1 MRRIKARTITEN
13 VAKLCIDANYYLSG
27 DIKKQINESIK
38 TETSAMGRDVL
49 EKLLQNADIAE
60 NEQMAIC
67 QDTGMAVV
75 FIKIGQDVMVEGS
88 IEEAVNQGVRQG
100 YQKGFLRKSI
110 VSDPLRRVN
119 TGDNTPA
126 VIHYEIN
133 EGDTIEITVA
143 PKGFGSENMS
153 AVKMLKP
160 SDGEK
165 GVIDFVIETVKKA
178 GSNPCPPVVLGIG
191 IGGTMEKAA
200 ILSKKALLL
209 PVDHENKDE
218 YYAQMEKNLQ
228 KKINEL
234 GIGPMGWGGRTTT
247 LGVNILTYPTHIAGL
262 PVAVN
267 VGCHATRHAS
277 VTI

>member
-49 EKLLQNADIAE
+49 EKLLQNAYIAD

-165 GVIDFVIETVKKA
+165 GVIDFVIEKVKKA
-178 GSNPCPPVVLGIG
+178 SSNPCPPVVLGIG

>member
-75 FIKIGQDVMVEGS
+75 FIKIGQNVMVEGS

>member
-165 GVIDFVIETVKKA
+165 GVIDFVIETVKRQ
-178 GSNPCPPVVLGIG
+178 
-191 IGGTMEKAA
+191 
-200 ILSKKALLL
+200 
-209 PVDHENKDE
+209 
-218 YYAQMEKNLQ
+218 AQ
-228 KKINEL
+228 
-234 GIGPMGWGGRTTT
+234 
-247 LGVNILTYPTHIAGL
+247 THVR
-262 PVAVN
+262 PW
-267 VGCHATRHAS
+267 S
-277 VTI
+277 